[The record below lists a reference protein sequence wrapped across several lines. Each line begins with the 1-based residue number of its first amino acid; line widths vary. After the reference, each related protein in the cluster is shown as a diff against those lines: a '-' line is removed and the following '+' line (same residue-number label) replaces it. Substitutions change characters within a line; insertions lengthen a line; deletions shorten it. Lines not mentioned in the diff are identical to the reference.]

1 MSLPDFPLA
10 FWPVATF
17 AILVTG
23 IAKGGFAAGSGG
35 LAVPLMSI
43 FIAPAEAAGI
53 MLPILC
59 AMDLFGVHAYRGRAS
74 TQHLRALLPGAI
86 LGIGLG
92 ALAFGALSANAVRL
106 VIGGIAI
113 VFALNRWFRLTERL
127 AARLARETRP
137 PGRLAGAVWGTASGF
152 TSTLAHA
159 GGPPFAVY
167 MLPQKLD
174 KTTLVATSVVFFLV
188 VNYVKLVP
196 YHFLGQLNLGNLTA
210 ALLFAPLAPI
220 GIWMG
225 VWLHRKVS
233 EAAFYQIAY
242 TLLFA
247 TGAKLVWDALA
258 G

>member
-1 MSLPDFPLA
+1 MASSAQRPEVLA
-10 FWPVATF
+10 RYAR
-17 AILVTG
+17 
-23 IAKGGFAAGSGG
+23 AAESKSASAQVFLGY
-35 LAVPLMSI
+35 
-43 FIAPAEAAGI
+43 AA
-53 MLPILC
+53 L
-59 AMDLFGVHAYRGRAS
+59 
-74 TQHLRALLPGAI
+74 LRA
-86 LGIGLG
+86 
-92 ALAFGALSANAVRL
+92 
-106 VIGGIAI
+106 
-113 VFALNRWFRLTERL
+113 
-127 AARLARETRP
+127 RP
-137 PGRLAGAVWGTASGF
+137 E
-152 TSTLAHA
+152 
-159 GGPPFAVY
+159 
-167 MLPQKLD
+167 D